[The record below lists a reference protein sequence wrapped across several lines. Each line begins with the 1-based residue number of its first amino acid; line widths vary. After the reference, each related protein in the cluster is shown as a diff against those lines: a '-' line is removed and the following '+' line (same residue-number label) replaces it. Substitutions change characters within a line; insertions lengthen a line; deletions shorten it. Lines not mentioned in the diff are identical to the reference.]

1 MLQEALGIRPH
12 ILVLNKMD
20 LADPRRQPV
29 STGARRTG
37 WLAGRGPTGCRR

>member
-1 MLQEALGIRPH
+1 MLQEVLGIRPH

-29 STGARRTG
+29 STGAG
-37 WLAGRGPTGCRR
+37 LAVWLGAHG